1 MGALGFILRR
11 FCLLLLVLLLV
22 SMLTFA
28 IVNVLPGD
36 VATAIL
42 GDLATPDKVEA
53 LRGSMGLNQS
63 LDVRYLHWIG
73 GILRGD
79 FGRSLQYG
87 QPIGPMLAGRLGNSA
102 ILGLITL
109 VLGAPLAVALGVIA
123 ALRPHGWLDRVISSV
138 SVGTHA
144 LPEYVIGLLAILV
157 FSIWWPVL
165 PGSSLIDANQNPL
178 QHPAALVMPV
188 GVLLL
193 GMVAIIGQ
201 LTRGSAIQVMARPY
215 IRTAILKGVPR
226 WRVVLK
232 HALPNLLPP
241 AITEIGMYFGYVIG
255 GLVVVETLF
264 SYAGIGQMMTNA
276 IAYRDVPTIEAAVLV
291 VAAAYGVGN
300 LLADIA
306 AMLLNPRL
314 RS

>member
-1 MGALGFILRR
+1 MGTAGFILRR
-11 FCLLLLVLLLV
+11 LGLLVVVLLLV

-42 GDLATPDKVEA
+42 GDLATPDKVVA
-53 LRGSMGLNQS
+53 LRHTMGLDQP
-63 LDVRYLHWIG
+63 LAERYLHWIVG
-73 GILRGD
+73 VLHGD
-79 FGRSLQYG
+79 FGKSLQYG
-87 QPIGPMLAGRLGNSA
+87 RPIGPMLAGRLGNSA

-109 VLGAPLAVALGVIA
+109 ALGAPLAVALGVTA
-123 ALRPHGWLDRVISSV
+123 ALRPHGWLDRIISGV
-138 SVGTHA
+138 SVGLHA
-144 LPEYVIGLLAILV
+144 LPEYVVGLLGILV
-157 FSIWWPVL
+157 FSIWWPIL
-165 PGSSLIDANQNPL
+165 PGSSLMDASQNPL
-178 QHPAALVMPV
+178 DHPAALVMPV

-193 GMVAIIGQ
+193 GMLAIIGQ
-201 LTRGSAIQVMARPY
+201 LTRGAAIQVMGRPY

-241 AITEIGMYFGYVIG
+241 AITEIGMYIGYAIG

-276 IAYRDVPTIEAAVLV
+276 VAYRDVPTIEAAVLV
-291 VAAAYGVGN
+291 VAAAYGIGN
-300 LLADIA
+300 LLADVA

-314 RS
+314 RG